1 MFFQDFL
8 PCRERFGMRSANK
21 PIGTQPEMTVAH
33 TRHQI
38 GVKHRL
44 GFGVSD
50 ENKVVTGALPF
61 GEGAPGKVCPG

>member
-1 MFFQDFL
+1 MTTAPDQTPLRVALLGGGVGQQDDEL
-8 PCRERFGMRSANK
+8 
-21 PIGTQPEMTVAH
+21 VAPH

-38 GVKHRL
+38 GIKHRL